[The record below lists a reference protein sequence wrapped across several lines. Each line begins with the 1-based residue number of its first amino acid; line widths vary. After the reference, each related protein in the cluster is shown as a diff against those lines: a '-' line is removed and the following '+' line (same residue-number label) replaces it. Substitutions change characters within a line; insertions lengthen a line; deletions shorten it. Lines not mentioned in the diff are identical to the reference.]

1 MPKIGIK
8 SALFGYFWARL
19 FEKSLAMFEISK
31 LECVKNGFLTHLV
44 NFGPLF
50 FKDPSLG
57 PLCVPHG
64 HIILYGDILSTRL
77 HGKGN

>member
-1 MPKIGIK
+1 MKFRARITMPKIGIK

-50 FKDPSLG
+50 LKIQVSVHFVCPME
-57 PLCVPHG
+57 
-64 HIILYGDILSTRL
+64 I
-77 HGKGN
+77 